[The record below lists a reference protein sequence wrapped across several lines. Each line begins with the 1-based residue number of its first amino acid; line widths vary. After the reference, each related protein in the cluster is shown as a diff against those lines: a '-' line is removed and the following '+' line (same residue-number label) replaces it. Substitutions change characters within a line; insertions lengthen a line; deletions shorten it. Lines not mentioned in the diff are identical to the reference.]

1 MPFSEGCLESLRSLL
16 RAHSEQLDCVRIQ
29 SNGLLVHLADA
40 LPSDL
45 RRLEFEEFTLPSEA
59 GDTAALR
66 RTHGLKELKIS
77 TWSEDELLE
86 QASIELE
93 HFLRAPGPLERLEL
107 IRYFIPTLTLGA
119 GGLTSLQC
127 LVLEE
132 CNYDSLLEELAG
144 LPRLRSL
151 ILCPPHPR
159 PLHEV
164 FREITPAVIPAL
176 EVVVVS
182 ERVTLNGLGH
192 SSPGTAHTRV
202 PRLISELQ
210 GLVRRAPAPLH
221 AIYCYDTMFF
231 RHPVS
236 ERVGCPLCREASVEA
251 VAAMHEYMGGR
262 KHIKLDGSVHCVKV

>member
-66 RTHGLKELKIS
+66 RTHAGTLPS
-77 TWSEDELLE
+77 G
-86 QASIELE
+86 
-93 HFLRAPGPLERLEL
+93 PGPPGTPRADSLF
-107 IRYFIPTLTLGA
+107 YTDAYPGGGWADKPT
-119 GGLTSLQC
+119 
-127 LVLEE
+127 E

-192 SSPGTAHTRV
+192 SSP
-202 PRLISELQ
+202 
-210 GLVRRAPAPLH
+210 
-221 AIYCYDTMFF
+221 
-231 RHPVS
+231 
-236 ERVGCPLCREASVEA
+236 
-251 VAAMHEYMGGR
+251 
-262 KHIKLDGSVHCVKV
+262 